1 VNDPPINFSAMIGVV
16 LSGGQSSRMGQD
28 KGLIKVDG
36 KPWAKIAFEKL
47 MSLGVPALIS
57 VNESQFQKYLSH
69 FNEKELIVDR
79 SNAKIGGP
87 LAGVMSVHLSHPNED
102 VIVLACDMIN
112 VEAVV
117 LKKLNKEYQ
126 QHRPE
131 AIAFKGDHIEPLCA
145 IYSAR
150 ALKKVKEKIDTDSLH
165 RFSMTHLL
173 EISDTL
179 YLPILSEWQT
189 CLKSIN
195 RMEDSV

>member
-1 VNDPPINFSAMIGVV
+1 MIGVV

-117 LKKLNKEYQ
+117 LK
-126 QHRPE
+126 
-131 AIAFKGDHIEPLCA
+131 
-145 IYSAR
+145 
-150 ALKKVKEKIDTDSLH
+150 
-165 RFSMTHLL
+165 
-173 EISDTL
+173 
-179 YLPILSEWQT
+179 
-189 CLKSIN
+189 
-195 RMEDSV
+195 

>member
-1 VNDPPINFSAMIGVV
+1 
-16 LSGGQSSRMGQD
+16 MGQD

-69 FNEKELIVDR
+69 FDEKELIVDR
-79 SNAKIGGP
+79 SSAKIRGP

-179 YLPILSEWQT
+179 YLPILNEWQT
-189 CLKSIN
+189 YLRSIN